1 MHYQMWRLLVTALAS
16 SVVMLPPTVRAQD
29 TVDRLTAFA
38 LATNQ
43 PGTIASA
50 PVDILILRW
59 STEAEQAQLVNALL
73 TGGSR
78 EMEKVLGDLPRAAI
92 LRPSNSLGIEFQF
105 AGRQIGENGTE
116 RIVLISLVPVSFWK
130 TPSRADIDQY
140 PFTTVELQLIANG
153 TGEGKLSI
161 FTRAYVDKNHK
172 AIVMQDYEPQPILL
186 QNVKRESSP
195 H

>member
-1 MHYQMWRLLVTALAS
+1 
-16 SVVMLPPTVRAQD
+16 MLMPAVHAQD
-29 TVDRLTAFA
+29 PVDRLTAFA

-50 PVDILILRW
+50 RVEILILRW
-59 STEAEQAQLVNALL
+59 STDAEQGQLVSALL
-73 TGGSR
+73 TGGPPA
-78 EMEKVLGDLPRAAI
+78 MEKVLDHMPRAAI

-105 AGRQIGENGTE
+105 ASRQIAENGSE

-153 TGEGKLSI
+153 TGEGKLSL
-161 FTRAYVDKNHK
+161 FTRAYVDRNHK

-186 QNVKRESSP
+186 QNVKRESRP
-195 H
+195 P